1 MAEFT
6 DAELAAGLDQFLAE
20 AKAKGMSE
28 ADQAKTLTDALFQN
42 NISLQRLADATRY
55 GEGDIQNILN
65 RVSDQGQPISVPGD
79 LGLEVKTGL
88 KGTESAI
95 DQGLIQARND
105 IIDGTNRAQERI
117 QTTTGQ
123 ATAELDPFKQTGLS
137 ANQSLA
143 AFQGLLGPEAQAEA
157 YRNFQESPGQAY
169 LVEQANRNILGN
181 ATATGGV
188 GGGNV
193 RRELQRQAIGLAAQ
207 DFGNQMNRLE
217 TTRGGGQAAA
227 AGTAQLMS
235 TGGLGE
241 AEALTRAGMSL
252 AELASGAGSQKAQAR
267 LSTSQLLGDQAFQ
280 TGMQQA
286 GFNQQNKTLGVG
298 AIGNAGADLATQIQN
313 AARANGNVNLS
324 TADIMNNLAALG
336 IRTIPGLESD
346 RSDILGAGQLAGAN
360 QAAATGTR
368 IAQEMI
374 APGSSLANIV
384 G

>member
-6 DAELAAGLDQFLAE
+6 DEELAAGLDQFLAE
-20 AKAKGMSE
+20 AKAQGMSE
-28 ADQAKTLTDALFQN
+28 AEQTRILTDAMFQN
-42 NISLQRLADATRY
+42 GVSLQRLADATRY
-55 GEGDIQNILN
+55 DEGDIQNVLN
-65 RVSDQGQPISVPGD
+65 RVADQGAPIVVPGD

-95 DQGLIQARND
+95 DQGLVQARND
-105 IIDGTNRAQERI
+105 IIEGTNRAQERI

-123 ATAELDPFKQTGLS
+123 AASELDPFKQTGLS

-157 YRNFQESPGQAY
+157 YRNFKESPGQAY
-169 LVEQANRNILGN
+169 LVEQANRNLLGN
-181 ATATGGV
+181 SAATGGL

-217 TTRGGGQAAA
+217 TTRGGDQAAA

-252 AELASGAGSQKAQAR
+252 ADLASGAGSQKAQAR

-280 TGMQQA
+280 TGMQNA
-286 GFNQQNKTLGVG
+286 AFNQQNKTLGVG

-313 AARANGNVNLS
+313 AARASGNVNLS

-336 IRTIPGLESD
+336 INTIPDLQAGQSQ
-346 RSDILGAGQLAGAN
+346 ILGAGQLAGAN
-360 QAAATGTR
+360 KAGDTGTK
-368 IAQEMI
+368 IAKAMI
-374 APGSSLANIV
+374 GMV
-384 G
+384 